1 MKLVNRIKENKGN
14 NKGFSLVELII
25 VIAIMAILVGIVG
38 TQVIPYINRS
48 RVAKDQQILSALL
61 TDGTSAFS
69 MNAEKA
75 GTDTTIILNRDTG
88 TNDFVI
94 AGTADVT
101 VKNTFCELNNVDSGV
116 WAATSKVTLSLSST
130 AGKTIDTITIK
141 YSDTT
146 GVVSLETDATN
157 SDTDNTDNA
166 DLYGSGHALT
176 SSK

>member
-48 RVAKDQQILSALL
+48 RVAKDQQILSSFL

-69 MNAEKA
+69 MNAEDAVNGATIVLKKGA
-75 GTDTTIILNRDTG
+75 SNWTLDTSSTAAQSIKDT
-88 TNDFVI
+88 F
-94 AGTADVT
+94 A
-101 VKNTFCELNNVDSGV
+101 ELNGTT
-116 WAATSKVTLSLSST
+116 ATGNFTASLSST
-130 AGKTIDTITIK
+130 AGKTITTITIT
-141 YSDTT
+141 YSDAA
-146 GVVSLETDATN
+146 GAAGISLQTDATGTG
-157 SDTDNTDNA
+157 SA
-166 DLYGSGHALT
+166 DLYDSTNPLS

>member
-48 RVAKDQQILSALL
+48 RVAKDQQILSSFL

-69 MNAEKA
+69 MNAEDA
-75 GTDTTIILNRDTG
+75 VNGAQLILTKSG
-88 TNDFVI
+88 TNWTLTTT
-94 AGTADVT
+94 GS
-101 VKNTFCELNNVDSGV
+101 NV
-116 WAATSKVTLSLSST
+116 AATSIQDTFAELNGTTAGGNFTASLSST
-130 AGKTIDTITIK
+130 AGKTITTITIT

-146 GVVSLETDATN
+146 GISLETNATN
-157 SDTDNTDNA
+157 SATDTTANA
-166 DLYGSGHALT
+166 DLYGSGHALS

>member
-48 RVAKDQQILSALL
+48 RVAKDQQILSSLL

-75 GTDTTIILNRDTG
+75 VNNTKIELSRTAATDPFTIGGD
-88 TNDFVI
+88 
-94 AGTADVT
+94 ADAAIIS
-101 VKNTFCELNNVDSGV
+101 TFKELNGDT
-116 WAATSKVTLSLSST
+116 AATTLALSLSST
-130 AGKTIDTITIK
+130 EGKKITKITIL
-141 YSDTT
+141 YSDTA
-146 GVVSLETDATN
+146 GISLYTDGTT
-157 SDTDNTDNA
+157 SA
-166 DLYGSGHALT
+166 DLYGGSANAIK